1 MVSFHKIMA
10 DGFFVI
16 AFLAAFAAMA
26 GWLVTDIWLA
36 STQWVLIGIFSL
48 LVAIYTRIS
57 EKDDQKILKEYK
69 KEKDSAKKKK
79 K

>member
-1 MVSFHKIMA
+1 MA